1 MDIQDLGAIGEFVSS
16 IVVFI
21 TLIYLAVQVRHTR
34 SELSLSVQ
42 SRWGRAVREIWQVRC
57 QNPDLIDA
65 IIKAENDVGRTY
77 TNHGFIVEL
86 VNQKGFTEREAYLL
100 FSDQILQW
108 ENWITSIENL
118 ENQSPDNLARL
129 NAAIKNIYS
138 TGIGA
143 IFWKNQR
150 ISNIEKKSIK
160 YIESMLET

>member
-21 TLIYLAVQVRHTR
+21 TLIYLAVQIRHTR

-42 SRWGRAVREIWQVRC
+42 SRWAQAVREMWQSRC

-86 VNQKGFTEREAYLL
+86 VSQKGFTEREAYLL

-118 ENQSPDNLARL
+118 ENQSADNLARL
-129 NAAIKNIYS
+129 NAVIKNTYRA
-138 TGIGA
+138 GIGA

-150 ISNIEKKSIK
+150 ISNIEKKSIS

>member
-21 TLIYLAVQVRHTR
+21 TLIYLAVQIRHTR

-42 SRWGRAVREIWQVRC
+42 SRWAQAVREMWQSRC

-77 TNHGFIVEL
+77 TNQTFIVEL
-86 VNQKGFTEREAYLL
+86 VNQKGFTERAAYLL
-100 FSDQILQW
+100 FSDQIVQW
-108 ENWITSIENL
+108 EYLVTSIENL

-129 NAAIKNIYS
+129 NAVIKNTYRA
-138 TGIGA
+138 GIGA

-150 ISNIEKKSIK
+150 ISNIEKKSIS
-160 YIESMLET
+160 YIKSMLET